1 MHVETSTRSRYFE
14 LITMESEG
22 KSLSYNENPDIVAL
36 QETKIDSNI
45 KSNELVPEYL
55 EYDIYRNDRTANGGG
70 IMLLVKT
77 YLKSAPLRK
86 VENGSESS

>member
-1 MHVETSTRSRYFE
+1 LLYRRLRLT
-14 LITMESEG
+14 
-22 KSLSYNENPDIVAL
+22 
-36 QETKIDSNI
+36 NI

-55 EYDIYRNDRTANGGG
+55 EYGIYRNDRTANGGG

-86 VENGSESS
+86 VENGSEST